1 MTTKRLT
8 TPSLAHS
15 TALAPTKA
23 SRVGWSAGQ
32 ARAHTMRK
40 LVDDDASF
48 EVAVPVGLSG
58 VPEEHATAAVLAVR
72 WLIDAQVKTRKDDED
87 KRTNG
92 HEIGLDGAK
101 RWSVGRVVLG
111 REGRTY
117 VIETTSVLSVGNDSV
132 VLLASTPKVVLLK
145 VSALLIEAI
154 SA

>member
-1 MTTKRLT
+1 
-8 TPSLAHS
+8 
-15 TALAPTKA
+15 
-23 SRVGWSAGQ
+23 
-32 ARAHTMRK
+32 MRK

-72 WLIDAQVKTRKDDED
+72 WLVDAQVKTRKDDED
-87 KRTNG
+87 KRTNR